1 VSDRLHGLCAV
12 TARYRDGRVL
22 VEASS
27 VERFSRFSSPQ
38 KALPC
43 PTDAA
48 CDLSSLAH
56 YHATMVLA
64 PRGHVHGAR
73 PTLAPVR
80 PQTACPAAHAER
92 AAHPRHTCRRV
103 AVHDVQAQQPV
114 PGSPPPGG
122 PGTSLSLSRSLCP
135 P

>member
-1 VSDRLHGLCAV
+1 MCAV

-27 VERFSRFSSPQ
+27 IERFGSPQ

-43 PTDAA
+43 PTEAA

-64 PRGHVHGAR
+64 PRCDPVDGAR
-73 PTLAPVR
+73 QTNARTASVPTRLPCC
-80 PQTACPAAHAER
+80 AC
-92 AAHPRHTCRRV
+92 
-103 AVHDVQAQQPV
+103 
-114 PGSPPPGG
+114 
-122 PGTSLSLSRSLCP
+122 
-135 P
+135 